1 MNKADRQLIIGGRLY
16 FLIMHY
22 ALCIMHY
29 ALCIIHYVLEMP
41 RLYIVPLRL
50 VFDVVEVAEVA
61 FGG

>member
-29 ALCIIHYVLEMP
+29 ALEMP
-41 RLYIVPLRL
+41 RLYIVPLHL